1 MIMVVCV
8 VQTELLDV
16 GKNKKKIILCKI
28 LDILPL
34 ASLRTSRTWTDGAD
48 NGKENIPFVRPHP
61 PSGPSSDRARRK
73 PRVKSAGKER
83 TPHTGFTGKEFN
95 IFHSLSCRWI

>member
-1 MIMVVCV
+1 MIA
-8 VQTELLDV
+8 L
-16 GKNKKKIILCKI
+16 IS
-28 LDILPL
+28 

-61 PSGPSSDRARRK
+61 PPSGLSSERIRRK

-83 TPHTGFTGKEFN
+83 TPHTGFTGENSMYFLFLN
-95 IFHSLSCRWI
+95 YLMDTDCMSYGLNASS